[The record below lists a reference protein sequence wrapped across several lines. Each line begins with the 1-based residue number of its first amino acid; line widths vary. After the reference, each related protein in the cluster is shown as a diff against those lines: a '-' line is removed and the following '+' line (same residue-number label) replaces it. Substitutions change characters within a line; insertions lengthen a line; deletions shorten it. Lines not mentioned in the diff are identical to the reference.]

1 MQRLRVGGV
10 TPLTTIDYPGELA
23 AVVFCQGCPWRCRY
37 CHNADLI
44 HAVGDAPTTWKDVLT
59 FLRRRRGLLDAVV
72 FSGGEPTA
80 QRALPDAVRQ
90 VRELGYKVGLHSA
103 GCYPG
108 RLARVLGLVDW
119 VGLDIKALPEDY
131 PALTGVPDSGVRA
144 FESLAYLQESGVAF
158 EVRITV
164 HATLL
169 PRTRLECLLN
179 RLEKSGVRCVM
190 LQRCRDERML
200 DTSLG
205 INPAPSLDADRCR
218 IGEWRNAWSEGYA

>member
-1 MQRLRVGGV
+1 M
-10 TPLTTIDYPGELA
+10 
-23 AVVFCQGCPWRCRY
+23 
-37 CHNADLI
+37 
-44 HAVGDAPTTWKDVLT
+44 LT

-72 FSGGEPTA
+72 FPVVNPRRNGHCRMRFVRSVNWDTRSACTA
-80 QRALPDAVRQ
+80 PAVIR
-90 VRELGYKVGLHSA
+90 VAWPGYWDWSTGSA
-103 GCYPG
+103 S
-108 RLARVLGLVDW
+108 
-119 VGLDIKALPEDY
+119 ISKALPEDY